1 MQQARSTGQDAR
13 RARPARPVRGGR
25 RALVAAVL
33 ACLLLT
39 SCSGPQDDG
48 SAPPSPSA
56 SASGTSGAAAA
67 PLREARDGWKVFTD
81 PGRLVSFEL
90 PEAWVVQPL
99 EPAVGTYAPGSLH
112 YAVRTPEGT
121 TAAELHTGILTPEV
135 SCPEQQRTPYYV
147 IGSEPLPLTG
157 EAPATTDIEPRFVVR
172 LITGFRFFG
181 SYGITDTVGGA
192 DRLACSLPNTVQGSD
207 ALGRF
212 SFGDLEVLVPK
223 APAETGPQTVSFGTI
238 GEAEAYYAT
247 PEFATV
253 REMILSVR
261 VGAGAAS

>member
-1 MQQARSTGQDAR
+1 MHTSTTGRDAR
-13 RARPARPVRGGR
+13 PIR
-25 RALVAAVL
+25 RLHTAVL
-33 ACLLLT
+33 AAALAGLLLT
-39 SCSGPQDDG
+39 SCSAPEDDAG
-48 SAPPSPSA
+48 SASPSA
-56 SASGTSGAAAA
+56 SASGAAPSTAA
-67 PLREARDGWKVFTD
+67 PLREAREGWKMFTD

-99 EPAVGTYAPGSLH
+99 EPAVGSYAPGSLH
-112 YAVRTPEGT
+112 YAVRTPEGVT
-121 TAAELHTGILTPEV
+121 TAELHTGILTPERP
-135 SCPEQQRTPYYV
+135 CPEAERTTYHV
-147 IGSEPLPLTG
+147 IGSDPLDLTG
-157 EAPATTDIEPRFVVR
+157 GAPAVTGIEPRFVVR

-181 SYGITDTVGGA
+181 SYGITDQVGGA
-192 DRLACSLPNTVQGSD
+192 DGLACSLPNTVQGTE

-223 APAETGPQTVSFGTI
+223 VPAETGPSTVSFGTI

-261 VGAGAAS
+261 VGAGPAT